1 MKLDPLEFWP
11 KYALLLPIHARL
23 AAKILAAPATS
34 GDVER
39 FFSLAGRILCK
50 TRAKLTADHVN
61 EMSCLNK
68 WINANMNGNNSI
80 VETKR
85 SKATSRFT
93 TLSLMLELEGGEDSD
108 ESDEEED
115 EE

>member
-1 MKLDPLEFWP
+1 
-11 KYALLLPIHARL
+11 
-23 AAKILAAPATS
+23 
-34 GDVER
+34 
-39 FFSLAGRILCK
+39 
-50 TRAKLTADHVN
+50 
-61 EMSCLNK
+61 MSCLNK